1 MLLLVSSPIQP
12 KHFDRSGLESEH
24 GCHCANKA
32 EGDVGKGEGRPC
44 SESQLKKANLLTQLD
59 PNSASGYSLTPI
71 W

>member
-12 KHFDRSGLESEH
+12 KHFDRTGLGREH

-32 EGDVGKGEGRPC
+32 EGDLGKGEGRPYI
-44 SESQLKKANLLTQLD
+44 EGQLKMDNLLPCLN

-71 W
+71 L